1 MINSMGVAA
10 WFYLVVPT
18 FDIAHVVILNS
29 ISLCASILLLLC
41 NWNWF
46 RDISFWLKN
55 RVVGNSSDLTH
66 QSSSVYWVHADNSVS
81 RQCASSALDRE
92 WSPVQFIRIVRTSRV
107 PKSQASSRSNLYVK
121 GAFIWSQ

>member
-41 NWNWF
+41 N
-46 RDISFWLKN
+46 
-55 RVVGNSSDLTH
+55 
-66 QSSSVYWVHADNSVS
+66 
-81 RQCASSALDRE
+81 
-92 WSPVQFIRIVRTSRV
+92 
-107 PKSQASSRSNLYVK
+107 
-121 GAFIWSQ
+121 